1 MDSLSLDIIKAFQKG
16 DSIAFQTFYDVYKDL
31 LFLIIISIIK
41 HEENA
46 KDVLQDTLLI
56 IYQKRQ
62 TLNDPTKLKSW
73 VALIAKNQALNFL
86 KKKKES
92 EWEERFDQMA
102 ITPLEESH
110 MFATWHHSL
119 TDLENLL
126 VAYKIVYDYTFED
139 IASLTDLPLT
149 TVYKKYQAAMN
160 KLKKEYR
167 S

>member
-16 DSIAFQTFYDVYKDL
+16 DSHAFQTFYDMYKDL
-31 LFLIIISIIK
+31 LYLIILSILK

-46 KDVLQDTLLI
+46 KDVLQDTLLV

-92 EWEERFDQMA
+92 EWEDRFDQVA
-102 ITPLEESH
+102 VAPLEESR

-119 TDLENLL
+119 TDLENLI
-126 VAYKIVYDYTFED
+126 VAYKVVYDYTFED
-139 IASLTDLPLT
+139 IASLTDMPLT
-149 TVYKKYQAAMN
+149 TVYKKYKAAMN

-167 S
+167 